1 MESGTES
8 GHVPPYA
15 FRRDLIKSDIAEA
28 LEIEAGPLE
37 LAGRDGLRGLIPIA
51 LIDARAAEWTWLI
64 LFAASVLVL
73 RRLRGRPGIGSVD

>member
-28 LEIEAGPLE
+28 LEIEAGPSNWLV
-37 LAGRDGLRGLIPIA
+37 ATVFVASIPIA